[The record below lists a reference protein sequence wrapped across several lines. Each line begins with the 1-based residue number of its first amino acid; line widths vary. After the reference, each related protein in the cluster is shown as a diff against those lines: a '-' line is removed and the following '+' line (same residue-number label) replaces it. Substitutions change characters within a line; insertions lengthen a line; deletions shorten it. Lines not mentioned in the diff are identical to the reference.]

1 MAMRNAAI
9 PVPRKPIHQAPTH
22 SGLSVVSSVLL
33 EEAMVLGLLISAL
46 CLFQY
51 LHGLACS
58 FP

>member
-22 SGLSVVSSVLL
+22 SGLSVVSSVLW
-33 EEAMVLGLLISAL
+33 EEAMVLGLLINVPMS
-46 CLFQY
+46 FPV